1 MAHKWTYPS
10 ERAEY
15 MEILNPETRKYP
27 EFRVVCEIECR
38 GSYQGAGHAW
48 VVEDVAN
55 GLTCLQSYS
64 TIVSVVLGGRVERL
78 GKWSR
83 ITTGHQNRFELWA
96 MQNRR

>member
-1 MAHKWTYPS
+1 
-10 ERAEY
+10 

-27 EFRVVCEIECR
+27 DFRVVHEIECK

-55 GLTCLQSYS
+55 GLTCLQSYG

-78 GKWSR
+78 GSWSR
-83 ITTGHQNRFELWA
+83 TTALHQNKFELL
-96 MQNRR
+96 MSQGI